1 MKICVAGGAGYIGSH
16 TAHHLTELGHEIVVL
31 DNLAT
36 GHRTSIPAT
45 ATFVH
50 GDVADPLTS
59 RRALKGCRAAVYL
72 AALKAAGE
80 SMTDPVKY
88 ARANL
93 SGTLSFLEA
102 CLDSGVEFV
111 IFSSSAAVY
120 GAPVRLPIDETHP
133 TEPENFY
140 GYTKLE
146 IEKVLGWYSRLKGL
160 KSASLRY
167 FNAAGYDPKGQI
179 AGLEQN
185 PANLIPIVMEVACG
199 VRKELQVFGGDYPTP
214 DGTCIR
220 DYIHVTDLARGHALA
235 LAHLEN
241 GGETFS
247 VNLGTGR
254 GHSVLAVAEAARMIT
269 GRSIPHRIVERRAGD
284 PSELWASSQSAKDL
298 LGWEAQHSSIEE
310 ILETT
315 WNAYRKN
322 GLGGN

>member
-16 TAHHLTELGHEIVVL
+16 TAHHLTELGHDIVVL

-36 GHRTSIPAT
+36 GHRTSIPAS

-50 GDVADPLTS
+50 GDVADPLTA
-59 RRALKGCRAAVYL
+59 RRALKGCRAVVYL

-93 SGTLSFLEA
+93 SGTLNFLEA

-133 TEPENFY
+133 TDPENFY

-146 IEKVLGWYSRLKGL
+146 IEKVLGWYSKLKGL

-235 LAHLEN
+235 LAHLED

-254 GHSVLAVAEAARMIT
+254 GHSVLAVAEAARRIT
-269 GRSIPHRIVERRAGD
+269 GRAIPHRIVDRRAGD

-322 GLGGN
+322 GLG

>member
-1 MKICVAGGAGYIGSH
+1 MRICVAGGAGYIGSH
-16 TAHHLTELGHEIVVL
+16 TAHHLAEVGHEIVVL
-31 DNLAT
+31 DNLLT
-36 GHRTSIPAT
+36 GHRSSIRKGT
-45 ATFVH
+45 TFVH
-50 GDVADPLTS
+50 GDVADPLAV
-59 RRALKGCRAAVYL
+59 RKALKGCKAAVYL

-88 ARANL
+88 AKANL
-93 SGTLSFLEA
+93 SGTLNFLEA
-102 CLDSGVEFV
+102 CIDEGVEIV
-111 IFSSSAAVY
+111 VFSSSAAVY

-133 TEPENFY
+133 TDPENFY

-146 IEKVLGWYSRLKGL
+146 IERVLGWYSKLKGL

-167 FNAAGYDPKGQI
+167 FNAAGYDPAGLI
-179 AGLEQN
+179 VGLEQN

-235 LAHLEN
+235 LDHLAS

-254 GHSVLAVAEAARMIT
+254 GHSVLDVAKAARTIT
-269 GRSIPHRIVERRAGD
+269 GREIPHRIVDRRAGD
-284 PSELWASSQSAKDL
+284 PSELWASSSSAKEL
-298 LGWEAQHSSIEE
+298 LGWEAEHSSIEE

-322 GLGGN
+322 GLG

>member
-1 MKICVAGGAGYIGSH
+1 MRICVAGGAGYIGSH
-16 TAHHLTELGHEIVVL
+16 TAHHLAEVGHEIVVL
-31 DNLAT
+31 DNLLT
-36 GHRTSIPAT
+36 GHRSSIRKE

-50 GDVADPLTS
+50 GDVADPLAA
-59 RRALKGCRAAVYL
+59 RRALKGCQAAVYL

-88 ARANL
+88 AKANL

-102 CLDSGVEFV
+102 CIDEGVEIV
-111 IFSSSAAVY
+111 VFSSSAAVY

-133 TEPENFY
+133 TDPENFY

-146 IEKVLGWYSRLKGL
+146 IEHVLGWYSKLKGL

-167 FNAAGYDPKGQI
+167 FNAAGYDPAGLI
-179 AGLEQN
+179 VGLEQN

-199 VRKELQVFGGDYPTP
+199 SRKELQVFGGDYPTA

-235 LAHLEN
+235 LDYLAK

-254 GHSVLAVAEAARMIT
+254 GHSVLDVAKAARTIT
-269 GRSIPHRIVERRAGD
+269 GREIPHRIVDRRAGD
-284 PSELWASSQSAKDL
+284 PSELWASSTRAKEL

-322 GLGGN
+322 GLG